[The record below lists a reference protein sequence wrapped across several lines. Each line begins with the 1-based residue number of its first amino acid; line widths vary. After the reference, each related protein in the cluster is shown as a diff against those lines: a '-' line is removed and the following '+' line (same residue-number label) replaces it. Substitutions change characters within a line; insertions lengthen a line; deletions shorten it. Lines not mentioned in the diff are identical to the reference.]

1 MIRQKFEDNLRILAN
16 FGKFSRKNSKI
27 NGFRPYLFKK
37 FLCIFLIKIIF
48 FYTKN
53 LFIWPKNWFQI
64 IFYNEKYKK
73 FRKNQ
78 FFSNIFTFLSV
89 IRQNFED
96 NLRILANFG
105 KFSRKIS
112 KIYGFRPYVF
122 KKLQVFFFVFF
133 NKDYTFYTKNLII
146 RPKNCVQSILYNERC
161 KEFCKN
167 QFFSNIFTFLSAT
180 RQNFED
186 NLRILANFGKFSRKN
201 SKFYIFRPYVFKKLV
216 FLYFFFLIKI
226 IVFTLKIFSFSPKIA
241 FISFFYNKRCKKF
254 CKNQF
259 FSNIFTFL
267 SVIRQNFEY
276 NLRILANFG
285 KFSRRKWISPIR
297 FQKTRIF
304 FFVFLN
310 IDYTFYTKNLFI
322 RPKNCVQSILYNERW
337 KNFRKN
343 QFFSNIFTFLSV
355 IRQNF
360 EYNLRILANF
370 GKFSRRNSKIYGFR
384 PYVFK
389 KLEVFFLY
397 FLI

>member
-1 MIRQKFEDNLRILAN
+1 MDFAHT
-16 FGKFSRKNSKI
+16 FSKNYRFFVFFNKD
-27 NGFRPYLFKK
+27 YT
-37 FLCIFLIKIIF
+37 

-53 LFIWPKNWFQI
+53 LFIRPKNCVQS
-64 IFYNEKYKK
+64 IFYNERCKQY
-73 FRKNQ
+73 RKNQ

-105 KFSRKIS
+105 KFSRKNS

-122 KKLQVFFFVFF
+122 KKLQFFFF
-133 NKDYTFYTKNLII
+133 NKDYTFYTINLFI

-161 KEFCKN
+161 KEFRKN
-167 QFFSNIFTFLSAT
+167 KFFSNIFTFSSVT

-216 FLYFFFLIKI
+216 YFVFFFFLIKI

-254 CKNQF
+254 RKNLF

-267 SVIRQNFEY
+267 SVIH
-276 NLRILANFG
+276 
-285 KFSRRKWISPIR
+285 
-297 FQKTRIF
+297 
-304 FFVFLN
+304 
-310 IDYTFYTKNLFI
+310 
-322 RPKNCVQSILYNERW
+322 
-337 KNFRKN
+337 
-343 QFFSNIFTFLSV
+343 
-355 IRQNF
+355 QNF

-384 PYVFK
+384 PYVFNK
-389 KLEVFFLY
+389 KGFFFLY
-397 FLI
+397 FLIKIIHFTLKIYSFGPKTAFKAFCTTKDAKSFVKIYFLVTFLHF